1 MNNLINKLRLN
12 NKSAPYYLLL
22 PVILI
27 FAVFIIYPIAKSFT
41 LSFYEFKGGEYNF
54 VGLGNY
60 VDLMKDKIFI
70 KSLFNTLIYL
80 LFQVPLMVFLSLVLA
95 YFLDQAFLKFK
106 AFFRVSVFLPAI
118 TSLVA
123 YSLVF
128 KLLLNNEYG
137 LINYFL
143 KLMGMET
150 INWLSGPVSSKVSV
164 MLAITWRWTG
174 YNMVIMLAGL
184 QRIPHEIYEAGD
196 IDGASR
202 FQKFMKITL
211 PLMKPIILFSAI
223 TSTIG
228 TLQLFDESYI
238 LTEGG
243 PDSATITVAHYLYNN
258 GFRYI
263 KFGYAAAISYVLVF
277 IIAVLSYI
285 QFKIGED
292 ED

>member
-1 MNNLINKLRLN
+1 MNGLINKFKLN

-22 PVILI
+22 PVILV
-27 FAVFIIYPIAKSFT
+27 FAVFIIYPIAKSFM

-60 VDLMKDKIFI
+60 TSLMKDKIFI

-95 YFLDQAFLKFK
+95 YFLDQSFLKFK

-137 LINYFL
+137 LINYLF
-143 KLMGMET
+143 KLLGMET
-150 INWLSGPVSSKVSV
+150 VNWLNGPISSKVSV

-184 QRIPHEIYEAGD
+184 QRIPHEIYEAAD

-263 KFGYAAAISYVLVF
+263 KFGYAAAISYVLVI
-277 IIAVLSYI
+277 IIAVLSYV
-285 QFKIGED
+285 QFKVGED